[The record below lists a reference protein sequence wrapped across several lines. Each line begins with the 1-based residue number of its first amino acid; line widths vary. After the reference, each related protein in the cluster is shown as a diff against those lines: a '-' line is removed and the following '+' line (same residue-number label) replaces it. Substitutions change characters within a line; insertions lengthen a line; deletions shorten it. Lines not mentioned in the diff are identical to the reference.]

1 MSEIERNKQCAR
13 DLFVAIS
20 RGDAQAIAD
29 SYAEDGVLQTMG
41 HTPISGRYDRNQIR
55 AAAAGVLDAFP
66 QGLEFTLHTLTA
78 EEDRV
83 AVEAESLG
91 THVSGKTYNNHYH
104 FLLRFRDGKV
114 VEMKEYMDTELVTD
128 IICGGQRP

>member
-13 DLFVAIS
+13 DLFAAIS

>member
-1 MSEIERNKQCAR
+1 MIETERNKQCAR
-13 DLFVAIS
+13 ELFVAIG
-20 RGDAQAIAD
+20 RGDAQTIAD
-29 SYAEDGVLQTMG
+29 SYAEDGVLHTMG
-41 HTPISGRYDRNQIR
+41 HTLISGRFTRNQIR
-55 AAAAGVLDAFP
+55 DAASGVLGAFP
-66 QGLEFTLHTLTA
+66 QGIAFTLHNLTA
-78 EEDRV
+78 EGDRV

-91 THVSGKTYNNHYH
+91 IHVSGKRYNNHYH